1 MKVRK
6 IRTDEIITKMKQK
19 VAAKQT
25 KQEGK
30 NEKTQTVKHKK
41 RKQRKHDSKPK
52 CNWHLFHVSYDV
64 ISTLQKP
71 RNQV

>member
-1 MKVRK
+1 
-6 IRTDEIITKMKQK
+6 MKQK

-52 CNWHLFHVSYDV
+52 CN
-64 ISTLQKP
+64 
-71 RNQV
+71 

>member
-1 MKVRK
+1 
-6 IRTDEIITKMKQK
+6 MKQK

-52 CNWHLFHVSYDV
+52 CNWHLFHVSYD
-64 ISTLQKP
+64 SAALC
-71 RNQV
+71 RNPETKFDVSLLV